1 MSLAAEARAPLD
13 VGLVDHVAVSLDVA
27 VLAADDE
34 DDEIVVSLAFDT
46 LRGVVESTW
55 KSPPGR
61 VSVLAL
67 DDHSR
72 LARVD
77 EVELVLGVVV
87 VEEALVRRRIH
98 RRVDAERRDTERLAD
113 LAEAVA
119 LAELVERAE
128 CMSHGLVLSSE

>member
-1 MSLAAEARAPLD
+1 MEEPARPEDSL
-13 VGLVDHVAVSLDVA
+13 
-27 VLAADDE
+27 
-34 DDEIVVSLAFDT
+34 
-46 LRGVVESTW
+46 
-55 KSPPGR
+55 
-61 VSVLAL
+61 LAL

-87 VEEALVRRRIH
+87 VEEALVARRIDG
-98 RRVDAERRDTERLAD
+98 RVDAERRDAERLAD

-128 CMSHGLVLSSE
+128 CMSHRSVLSSE